1 MFRVPR
7 YGPMAFHDLHGGPAS
22 ICVADCTWRARFARP
37 FVSRSHVM
45 QVFLANFAR
54 TPRWGF
60 TRSVHFIWSSAGRTW
75 KALLLA
81 TGVLVLFTWA
91 LGTSARRCSKLA
103 QITTGADNTC
113 RSGITA
119 KFATQ
124 TFVGAIFGS
133 TVLTCYAILT
143 VFTQSITKSSCST
156 SLTFGT
162 AFVCLFAN
170 TARHACRG
178 TFDF

>member
-1 MFRVPR
+1 
-7 YGPMAFHDLHGGPAS
+7 
-22 ICVADCTWRARFARP
+22 
-37 FVSRSHVM
+37 M

-91 LGTSARRCSKLA
+91 LGTSARSCSKFA

-133 TVLTCYAILT
+133 AVFALNTFVARSASSSRNTNRTSCTAVDSILANYATFTFVGAILGST
-143 VFTQSITKSSCST
+143 VF
-156 SLTFGT
+156 SLATFRT
-162 AFVCLFAN
+162 
-170 TARHACRG
+170 
-178 TFDF
+178 TFCY